1 MLTHNDIMNC
11 WLVRDENGN
20 VLQINTEQFAA
31 PKLVL
36 TEQSVS
42 PEWFNVL
49 RASAAMYQQLSHQ
62 FQALQALIELGET
75 AGVNEEL
82 LSHFTNMQNGILLAQ
97 LVAIEGVEKVSAYID
112 AQNKTS

>member
-1 MLTHNDIMNC
+1 MEHAQIESY
-11 WLVRDENGN
+11 WLVKDETGN
-20 VLQINTEQFAA
+20 VLAINTQDFEA

-36 TEQSVS
+36 TEGSVA

-49 RASAAMYQQLSHQ
+49 RASAVMYQQLTLQ
-62 FQALQALIELGET
+62 YKALQAFIELGET

-97 LVAIEGVEKVSAYID
+97 LVAIEGVEKVSASID

>member
-1 MLTHNDIMNC
+1 MEHAQIESY
-11 WLVRDENGN
+11 WLVKDETGN
-20 VLQINTEQFAA
+20 VLAINTQDFEA

-36 TEQSVS
+36 TEGSVA

-49 RASAAMYQQLSHQ
+49 RASAVMYQQLT
-62 FQALQALIELGET
+62 LQYKGLEALIELGET

-97 LVAIEGVEKVSAYID
+97 LVAIEGVEKVSASID

>member
-1 MLTHNDIMNC
+1 MVTHKEIMEC

-20 VLQINTEQFAA
+20 VLQVNTEQFAA

-49 RASAAMYQQLSHQ
+49 RASAVMYQQLSHQ
-62 FQALQALIELGET
+62 FQALQSLIDLGEIV
-75 AGVNEEL
+75 GVNEEL
-82 LSHFTNMQNGILLAQ
+82 LSHFNNMQNGILLAQ
-97 LVAIEGVEKVSAYID
+97 RVAIEGVEKISASID

>member
-1 MLTHNDIMNC
+1 MLTHNDVMNC
-11 WLVRDENGN
+11 WLVRDEMGN
-20 VLQINTEQFAA
+20 VLQVNTEQFAP

-62 FQALQALIELGET
+62 FQALQALIDLGEIV
-75 AGVNEEL
+75 GVNEEL

-97 LVAIEGVEKVSAYID
+97 RVAIEGVEKVSASID
-112 AQNKTS
+112 AQKKVG

>member
-1 MLTHNDIMNC
+1 MLTHNDVMNC

-20 VLQINTEQFAA
+20 VLQVNTEQFAA

-62 FQALQALIELGET
+62 FQALQALIDLGEIV
-75 AGVNEEL
+75 GVNEEL

-97 LVAIEGVEKVSAYID
+97 RVAIEGVEKVSASID
-112 AQNKTS
+112 AQKKVG

>member
-1 MLTHNDIMNC
+1 MNHQDLAKY
-11 WLVRDENGN
+11 WLIRDDEGN
-20 VLQINTEQFAA
+20 VLSVNTEEAEPVKIVF
-31 PKLVL
+31 
-36 TEQSVS
+36 TEGSVA

-49 RASAAMYQQLSHQ
+49 RASAVMYQQLTLQ
-62 FQALQALIELGET
+62 YKALQALIELGET

-97 LVAIEGVEKVSAYID
+97 LVAIEGVEKVSASID

>member
-36 TEQSVS
+36 TEQSVA

-49 RASAAMYQQLSHQ
+49 RASAVMYQQLTLQ
-62 FQALQALIELGET
+62 YKALQALIELGET

-97 LVAIEGVEKVSAYID
+97 LVAIEGVEKVSASID

>member
-1 MLTHNDIMNC
+1 MITHNEVMAC

-20 VLQINTEQFAA
+20 VLQVNTEQFAA

-49 RASAAMYQQLSHQ
+49 RASAAMYQQLTHQ
-62 FQALQALIELGET
+62 FQALQSLIDLCEL
-75 AGVNEEL
+75 AGVNQEL

-97 LVAIEGVEKVSAYID
+97 RVAIEGVENVAVAID
-112 AQNKTS
+112 AQKKVG

>member
-1 MLTHNDIMNC
+1 MLTHNDVMNC
-11 WLVRDENGN
+11 WLVRDEMGN
-20 VLQINTEQFAA
+20 VLQVNTEQFAA

-62 FQALQALIELGET
+62 FQALQALIDLGEIV
-75 AGVNEEL
+75 GVNEEL
-82 LSHFTNMQNGILLAQ
+82 LKQFNQMQNGVLLAQ
-97 LVAIEGVEKVSAYID
+97 QVAREGTEKVAVAID
-112 AQNKTS
+112 AQKKVG